1 MKQAIPKAISESHS
15 ATSLC
20 TPDSSPTKVKSR
32 PKSHQRSPN
41 WHRLNRKRRTYRDD
55 GQRRQ
60 SHYRYQTVS
69 RIEPRPKRGLFPA
82 GDHQQHHVGKSRNNF
97 CPTNWSK
104 DIRHLHKL
112 PIPEFD
118 PNNPDHADLSRL
130 GRRAAVEAENVIAG
144 LGDPVPSVTKARS
157 VLRHEWQP
165 NSGVARGLLR

>member
-1 MKQAIPKAISESHS
+1 MVSDDKAIIDTKLYQESS
-15 ATSLC
+15 QDQNEAYSLMAIINSI
-20 TPDSSPTKVKSR
+20 TLAKVAI
-32 PKSHQRSPN
+32 
-41 WHRLNRKRRTYRDD
+41 T
-55 GQRRQ
+55 
-60 SHYRYQTVS
+60 
-69 RIEPRPKRGLFPA
+69 
-82 GDHQQHHVGKSRNNF
+82 F

-130 GRRAAVEAENVIAG
+130 GRRADVEAENAIAG